1 LRSFDIGLSQMS
13 CRNSTLEK
21 CTAFCTAELPI
32 PAILVLLENP
42 IRLALKFTALV
53 FSSICGKIDSIGEVA
68 GFSGD
73 VRVLPE
79 EPMILLDLPARITPD
94 DPQNYNTVGTFV
106 GTLTLPLQNAA

>member
-1 LRSFDIGLSQMS
+1 MRWFISWITGAAS
-13 CRNSTLEK
+13 
-21 CTAFCTAELPI
+21 I
-32 PAILVLLENP
+32 PETPALQVGARHGKSEENP

>member
-1 LRSFDIGLSQMS
+1 MLNPRMY
-13 CRNSTLEK
+13 C
-21 CTAFCTAELPI
+21 FCTAELPI
-32 PAILVLLENP
+32 PVILAFLENL

-79 EPMILLDLPARITPD
+79 EPSFSL
-94 DPQNYNTVGTFV
+94 
-106 GTLTLPLQNAA
+106 